1 MCMTSASHGRRAV
14 TDMTEAQREMRRA
27 KNEKTKQGEQNTSK
41 PGWGGWIPKFS
52 FVGSSNQVVA
62 SQDKSRDV
70 IQVVER
76 ADLQKLPPGWEAKF
90 DSKSSKYFYVNHSM
104 KLMSWVPPDST
115 IELQELPSKGG
126 MQHYAATSS
135 PPQAAKDSSTDGTAT
150 HKKKWEA
157 TRTDWVKPGEPGMS
171 IKAEA
176 SAPLVPRAQR
186 KAPTKA
192 VHDAIDQFPLVSA
205 DDNAV
210 FDQGRARAGR
220 TGGASAA
227 KNTVCPA
234 AKEDDFALLS
244 DDMTVFRKRPVV
256 GGQRSA
262 PTKAAVDQ
270 FPLVSADDDAVFD
283 QERTRVGHKIE
294 STTANDPDPQVL
306 NAEYRDR
313 EPAALATSVETESEA
328 VDAAARK
335 RAEEENSEAKKQR
348 EAAKKA
354 EKDRLAAEAE
364 ARKKAEE
371 RKRQAEE
378 EERAAAEGA
387 RKKAEQEAR
396 AREEEKRRE
405 AAKKAEKER
414 LAAEAEARKKAE
426 ERKRQAGEEE
436 RAVAEGSCTKAS
448 GTRQRKSVE
457 EEKRMEV
464 EGQTMDD
471 PKKSALCAASV
482 GGVATKTSTDATV
495 KERKQSN
502 LDIYRQARQHKEKLA
517 TRESNKEEDSGVL
530 RLCIMSVFC
539 GRLLCRSLLNLE
551 LA

>member
-1 MCMTSASHGRRAV
+1 M
-14 TDMTEAQREMRRA
+14 
-27 KNEKTKQGEQNTSK
+27 
-41 PGWGGWIPKFS
+41 
-52 FVGSSNQVVA
+52 
-62 SQDKSRDV
+62 
-70 IQVVER
+70 
-76 ADLQKLPPGWEAKF
+76 
-90 DSKSSKYFYVNHSM
+90 
-104 KLMSWVPPDST
+104 
-115 IELQELPSKGG
+115 
-126 MQHYAATSS
+126 
-135 PPQAAKDSSTDGTAT
+135 
-150 HKKKWEA
+150 
-157 TRTDWVKPGEPGMS
+157 
-171 IKAEA
+171 
-176 SAPLVPRAQR
+176 
-186 KAPTKA
+186 
-192 VHDAIDQFPLVSA
+192 
-205 DDNAV
+205 
-210 FDQGRARAGR
+210 
-220 TGGASAA
+220 
-227 KNTVCPA
+227 
-234 AKEDDFALLS
+234 
-244 DDMTVFRKRPVV
+244 
-256 GGQRSA
+256 
-262 PTKAAVDQ
+262 
-270 FPLVSADDDAVFD
+270 SADDDAVFD

-378 EERAAAEGA
+378 QERAAAEGA

-517 TRESNKEEDSGVL
+517 TRESNKEEDSGVCYVSASC
-530 RLCIMSVFC
+530 RCSVVDCFAGAC
-539 GRLLCRSLLNLE
+539 
-551 LA
+551 